1 MQHSCES
8 VASQKT
14 SRDDMQYSP
23 RGEPNSIAV
32 SSLFAIFVTSVCI
45 ACAFVVYILNLCFEY
60 TCVVTVVQ
68 VETGDTGFAAD
79 GNASASGL

>member
-1 MQHSCES
+1 MQ
-8 VASQKT
+8 VWDRVPQK
-14 SRDDMQYSP
+14 SRVRHLQER
-23 RGEPNSIAV
+23 RG
-32 SSLFAIFVTSVCI
+32 TYTH

-60 TCVVTVVQ
+60 TCVVQ